1 MSDFSEGQERPRR
14 GVAAGPPGDRSE
26 AEALAADQAEVALD
40 HALIRRAIAGEEAAF
55 ESLVRRHQQRA
66 WRIARN
72 LVPTDEDAQ
81 DLAQEAFV
89 RVFKSLANFDF
100 GHAFTTWLYRIVTN
114 LAIDHL
120 RRRRPAVSTARSGQ
134 DEESEFDIVD
144 TRAKAPSASL
154 ESRELSE
161 DVRATLASLA
171 PHFQSVLLLRE
182 MEGLPCNEIAHI
194 VGATH
199 VTVRWRLHR
208 GRKLFQEEWERR
220 ARLREKGGDRTI
232 ETGRLEGGADSDEPD
247 SNEPDSNEPDSNK
260 MGSSE
265 TGDRDRR
272 TSRGGKNDY
281 GNQGRGDRGR
291 ADQGRAD
298 QGRGDGQK
306 GPTSRGE
313 DEAS

>member
-1 MSDFSEGQERPRR
+1 MTDLHEDPSGDPRR
-14 GVAAGPPGDRSE
+14 DAHPGSGSTDAEQAARE
-26 AEALAADQAEVALD
+26 IAED
-40 HALIRRAIAGEEAAF
+40 HALIRRAQAGEEPAF
-55 ESLVRRHQQRA
+55 EALVRRHQQRA

-89 RVFKSLANFDF
+89 RVFKSMPGFDF
-100 GHAFTTWLYRIVTN
+100 DHAFTTWLYRIVTN

-144 TRAKAPSASL
+144 PRAMAPSASI

-208 GRKLFQEEWERR
+208 GRKLFQDEWERR
-220 ARLREKGGDRTI
+220 ARLREKGGDRALQSMDA
-232 ETGRLEGGADSDEPD
+232 ESMGGLATGIADSKDAAGEPCGD
-247 SNEPDSNEPDSNK
+247 
-260 MGSSE
+260 MGEDGVDRNAERRRKSGE
-265 TGDRDRR
+265 NTGW
-272 TSRGGKNDY
+272 
-281 GNQGRGDRGR
+281 
-291 ADQGRAD
+291 
-298 QGRGDGQK
+298 
-306 GPTSRGE
+306 RGE
-313 DEAS
+313 IEDSEIGDEE